1 MTVKL
6 SDIQDARRILQGI
19 IIPTPILS
27 DEKLSADI
35 GAKTYLKAESLQR
48 SGSFKLRG
56 AFNKISRLTDAEKG
70 RGVIAPSAGNHAQG
84 VALAAKLQGTG
95 ARIVMPKFAP
105 LTKITATKGFG
116 AEVILYGS
124 SFDEAADYARRL
136 QAEHGYVYVHAFDDD
151 CIIAGQGTIG
161 LEIVEDLPET
171 TVVVVPIGGG
181 GLISGIALA
190 VKSLLPNVRVIGV
203 QAENIA
209 PVNQFLKAGK
219 PVEIEVQTTIADG
232 IAVKHP
238 GEKTLEIISRYVDKV
253 VEVSEEEIARGI
265 FHCVQNNRLV
275 VEGAG
280 AAGVAALLAKKID
293 VSPTDSVCTI
303 LCGGNIDANLL
314 TRVLEQV
321 LVRQGRY
328 IMLKLLVP
336 DRPGTLAPLLNHVAE
351 SGANV
356 IEVFHRRAMWLAPL
370 GRVGIE
376 MLLEVRDEP
385 HGREVFNHLQ
395 NVGYHVEREGV
406 GDWEV

>member
-6 SDIQDARRILQGI
+6 SDIQEAQKLLQGI
-19 IIPTPILS
+19 INPTPILA

-35 GAKTYLKAESLQR
+35 GAKVYLKTESLQK

-56 AFNKISRLTDAEKG
+56 AYNKISRLTDAEKG

-84 VALAAKLQGTG
+84 VALAAKLQGIG
-95 ARIVMPKFAP
+95 ATIVMPKFAP
-105 LTKITATKGFG
+105 LTKITATKSLG
-116 AEVILYGS
+116 AEVILYGE
-124 SFDEAADYARRL
+124 SFDEAAARAREL
-136 QAEHGYVYVHAFDDD
+136 EAEYGFIYVHAFDDD

-161 LEIVEDLPET
+161 LEIVENLPET
-171 TVVVVPIGGG
+171 TVIVVPVGGG
-181 GLISGIALA
+181 GIISGIAIA
-190 VKSLLPNVRVIGV
+190 VKNLLPNVRVIGV

-209 PVNQFLKAGK
+209 PVNQYLKAGK
-219 PVEIEVQTTIADG
+219 AVEIDVQTTIADG
-232 IAVKHP
+232 IAIKHP
-238 GEKTLEIISRYVDKV
+238 AERTLEIISRYVDKV

-265 FHCVQNNRLV
+265 FHCVQNSRLV

-293 VSPTDSVCTI
+293 VSPTDVVCTI

-328 IMLKLLVP
+328 IMLKLSVP
-336 DRPGTLAPLLNHVAE
+336 DRPGMLAPLLNHVAE

-376 MLLEVRDEP
+376 MLLEVRDEQ

-395 NVGYHVEREGV
+395 TAGYHVEREGV